1 MFVGKNMK
9 KCDIGFTVLVKKYKI
24 NETKANKKIKIEM
37 FYKHLLK
44 QLK

>member
-24 NETKANKKIKIEM
+24 NRRVLMYKIFRNEKK
-37 FYKHLLK
+37 
-44 QLK
+44 